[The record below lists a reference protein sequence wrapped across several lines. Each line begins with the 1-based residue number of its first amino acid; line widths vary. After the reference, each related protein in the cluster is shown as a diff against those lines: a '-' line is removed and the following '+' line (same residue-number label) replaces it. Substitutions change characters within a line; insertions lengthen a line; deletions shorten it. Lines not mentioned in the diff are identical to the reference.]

1 VSHDFVNFTIGQLF
15 LCVDI
20 LFPLRHARISIV
32 RAEGMLSQTSG
43 LCGGE
48 EVLQAYLYEK
58 ALGRS
63 LEEAGHYKAGSPI
76 PGSTEPQL
84 CLPAPQQ

>member
-1 VSHDFVNFTIGQLF
+1 MSHAFVDFTIGQLF

-20 LFPLRHARISIV
+20 PFPLRYARTSLV
-32 RAEGMLSQTSG
+32 RAEGMQSQTSG

-48 EVLQAYLYEK
+48 EVLQAYLYKK

-63 LEEAGHYKAGSPI
+63 LEEAGHYKAVSSI
-76 PGSTEPQL
+76 PGSMEPQL
-84 CLPAPQQ
+84 YLPTPQQ

>member
-1 VSHDFVNFTIGQLF
+1 MSHDFVNFTIGQLF

-48 EVLQAYLYEK
+48 E